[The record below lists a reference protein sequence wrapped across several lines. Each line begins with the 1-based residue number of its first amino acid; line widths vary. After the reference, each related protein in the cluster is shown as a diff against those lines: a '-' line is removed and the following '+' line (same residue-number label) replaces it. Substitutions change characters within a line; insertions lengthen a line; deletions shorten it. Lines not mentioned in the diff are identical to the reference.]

1 MDGQTIELAHTV
13 GALAPATMSCPRCG
27 FQQPEAAECAGCGV
41 FVAKF
46 VESARRA
53 EEARFIQESV
63 AERRAHYQMA
73 DEQVED
79 GDDEG
84 FFAPEQK
91 GIENG
96 MVGGIAMMVIAA
108 VWFGAGWMAGIIF
121 ILSADP
127 VPHRRVRVPQGHG
140 DRQRERLVPALI

>member
-1 MDGQTIELAHTV
+1 MQDQAIEFADAART
-13 GALAPATMSCPRCG
+13 AAPPTMTCPRCG
-27 FQQPEAAECAGCGV
+27 LGQPEAAECAGCGV

-46 VESARRA
+46 LESTRRA

-73 DEQVED
+73 DEQTED
-79 GDDEG
+79 DDDEG

-96 MVGGIAMMVIAA
+96 MAGGIAMMVIAA

-121 ILSADP
+121 FYPPILFLIGVFALLK
-127 VPHRRVRVPQGHG
+127 G
-140 DRQRERLVPALI
+140 LVTGNVSG

>member
-1 MDGQTIELAHTV
+1 MDGQTIELAHAG
-13 GALAPATMSCPRCG
+13 GAATPATMSCPRCG
-27 FQQPEAAECAGCGV
+27 FHQPEAAECAGCGV

-46 VESARRA
+46 LESARRA

-79 GDDEG
+79 DDDEG

-121 ILSADP
+121 FYPPILFLFGVFAFLKGMVTGNVS
-127 VPHRRVRVPQGHG
+127 G
-140 DRQRERLVPALI
+140 